1 MVAFV
6 SYYLFSSTGP
16 REKTIYF
23 RSTLFASMPIMN
35 SLSIILQATQ
45 FVESFC
51 DRSQEEKSEQSLA
64 SHLGPE

>member
-1 MVAFV
+1 
-6 SYYLFSSTGP
+6 
-16 REKTIYF
+16 
-23 RSTLFASMPIMN
+23 MPIMN